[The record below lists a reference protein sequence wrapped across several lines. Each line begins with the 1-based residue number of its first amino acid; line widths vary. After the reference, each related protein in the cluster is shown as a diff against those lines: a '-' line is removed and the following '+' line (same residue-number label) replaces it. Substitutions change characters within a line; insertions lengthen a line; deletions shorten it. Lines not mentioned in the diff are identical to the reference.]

1 MFSSDTKKIFSLV
14 IAFVSDSDAINQK
27 KCFCHTIAIIPKE
40 LWRYEKHVCESKTF
54 ETVLFF
60 FHAKSIVA
68 SSQSK
73 KTK

>member
-1 MFSSDTKKIFSLV
+1 MFSTDTKKIFSLV
-14 IAFVSDSDAINQK
+14 IAFVSDSAVINQK
-27 KCFCHTIAIIPKE
+27 MFLPPIAIILKTVKV
-40 LWRYEKHVCESKTF
+40 WKYVCEAKTF

-60 FHAKSIVA
+60 FHAKSMVA